1 MREWWKTN
9 GGRGDDV
16 MKLTPKQRAFADYY
30 IEFGNAEKAAVK
42 AGYSEKYA
50 RGNAHK
56 LVANSGIKSYI
67 EERMAE
73 KDAERIAK
81 QDEILSY
88 LTSIM
93 RGEQTEQ
100 VLRGIGEG
108 AQTIDDIDV
117 SAKDRVK
124 AAELL
129 LRRFPMNKQD
139 ELKERLMEAQIKKV
153 EAEAERLTAGD
164 TEENFEIIIKRKG
177 DET

>member
-1 MREWWKTN
+1 
-9 GGRGDDV
+9 
-16 MKLTPKQRAFADYY
+16 MKLTPKQKDFAEYY
-30 IEFGNAEKAAVK
+30 IETGNATQSAIK
-42 AGYSEKYA
+42 AGYSERTA
-50 RGNAHK
+50 RAIGQENLTK
-56 LVANSGIKSYI
+56 PYIKSYI

-73 KDAERIAK
+73 KDAKRIAK

-108 AQTIDDIDV
+108 VQTIDEIDV

-153 EAEAERLTAGD
+153 EADVERLTAGD
-164 TEENFEIIIKRKG
+164 VDNDFEIIIKRKG
-177 DET
+177 DDV